1 MQESLDRWIDGRE
14 RGSKAQGRRERGKA
28 VEGEAD
34 RSRWGKRE
42 GQISNPRRRS
52 TRRQTQRTN
61 PSKRGL
67 DPLGELSKQPLHLAD
82 LRWRQGFS
90 STSGVGEAEAEMLEG
105 KRGFYLSIP
114 DGEHR
119 LQRRC
124 RRRRGSQQLRR

>member
-1 MQESLDRWIDGRE
+1 MEGE

-67 DPLGELSKQPLHLAD
+67 DPLGELSKQPLHEMEARILKHQ
-82 LRWRQGFS
+82 W
-90 STSGVGEAEAEMLEG
+90 SGGSGGGDAGGEERILF
-105 KRGFYLSIP
+105 K
-114 DGEHR
+114 HT
-119 LQRRC
+119 
-124 RRRRGSQQLRR
+124 